1 MGPHRKMHSTQN
13 LMRRGLLI
21 WAVLSLFFLGSGES
35 HGADSSNGFNYF
47 KVINP
52 AKLQDLYGNT
62 LTKSFVLDGSG
73 ADENILYQQI
83 FDQLGAE
90 YETIGRRQAALAMN
104 NRGGFTIDGINN
116 IGYSF
121 HRDFADFKISLNRQ
135 LAPDL
140 FDDSR
145 WIVTDTFNVY
155 IDASLLLSN
164 LKDQEIID
172 ISEQN
177 LALFGGVEFKRT
189 YTFTH
194 FAPSYEDGLVLDLNK
209 LFFAFKPFRAKSFLT
224 DMDDYEFITKEDSLS
239 VRAGGFVSAPLY
251 SGVSGSAGFLARY
264 ERVAKSEILAVGPDD
279 TPKEG
284 ERFRISFQT
293 STSAELGAAARINAD
308 FLGILKLTL
317 LSYDFSYTATK
328 SHTINLSLYENDLT
342 RIETDPAF
350 SGALD
355 QVLKHRSADVD
366 ILAHNIVQE
375 EYRRKEKISS
385 KYAILILGGARDQ
398 ETEQVKVIK
407 DGVETNFFRHNSYRV
422 SFTQN
427 IFSRLM
433 HELIKKYIGLS
444 SVINKSSQDARRVR
458 MSYESERNLIAAKED
473 FDVATKDALS
483 MSFSRELY
491 VAKTLK
497 AFKSTKTKIVDLLA
511 DTGGLDPLAVTWVE
525 GDLLVGPMTL
535 KAELKVR
542 HQAIGHFN
550 ALSYDQAFDYAHD
563 VCGGLPKTIWEKFR
577 SLFGGC
583 NYRMQRAWNDYY
595 TELTHTNISS
605 SIYKSCS
612 SGKMKWW
619 WSKRK
624 KVEMQKACMLMLTE
638 KDPQQVG
645 RDIPLWRL
653 KDFAESLH
661 RYSKHKLDFY
671 NYFGL
676 QNVFLYGKFDA
687 TTNEGGAYKANFSEG
702 KFQGLGVIEDAKMLG
717 TMGRAPASVVID

>member
-1 MGPHRKMHSTQN
+1 MGPHQKMQN
-13 LMRRGLLI
+13 TKNLVRRGLLI
-21 WAVLSLFFLGSGES
+21 WAVLSLFFFVGGES
-35 HGADSSNGFNYF
+35 QGAEGENRFNYF
-47 KVINP
+47 TVINP
-52 AKLQDLYGNT
+52 GKLHEQYGNS
-62 LTKSFVLDGSG
+62 LAKNFILDGNAG
-73 ADENILYQQI
+73 DENILYQRI

-90 YETIGRRQAALAMN
+90 YETIGRRQAALALN

-121 HRDFADFKISLNRQ
+121 HQDFVDFKISLNRQ

-140 FDDSR
+140 FDDTR
-145 WIVTDTFNVY
+145 WIVTDTFDVY

-164 LKDQEIID
+164 LRDQEIID

-177 LALFGGVEFKRT
+177 LALFGGVQFKRT

-209 LFFAFKPFRAKSFLT
+209 LFFAFKPFRARSFIS

-239 VRAGGFVSAPLY
+239 VRAGGFVSAPIY
-251 SGVSGSAGFLARY
+251 SGVSASAGVLARY

-279 TPKEG
+279 APKPG

-328 SHTINLSLYENDLT
+328 SHTLSLSLFENDLS
-342 RIETDPAF
+342 RIETDAAF
-350 SGALD
+350 AGALD
-355 QVLKHRSADVD
+355 QVLKHRSANVD

-375 EYRRKEKISS
+375 EFRRKEKISS

-398 ETEQVKVIK
+398 ETEQVKVVK
-407 DGVETNFFRHNSYRV
+407 SGVETNFFRHNSYRV

-433 HELIKKYIGLS
+433 HELVKKYLGLS

-458 MSYESERNLIAAKED
+458 MSYESERNIIGEKED
-473 FDVATKDALS
+473 FDVASKDSLS

-497 AFKSTKTKIVDLLA
+497 SFKSTKTKIVDLLA
-511 DTGGLDPLAVTWVE
+511 DTAGLDPLAVSWVE
-525 GDLLVGPMTL
+525 NDHLVGPMTL
-535 KAELKVR
+535 KADLKVR
-542 HQAIGHFN
+542 QEAIKHFN
-550 ALSYDQAFDYAHD
+550 ALSYDQAFDYAED
-563 VCGGLPKTIWEKFR
+563 ICGGKPKTIWERFR

-583 NYRMQRAWNDYY
+583 NYRMRKAWNDYY
-595 TELTHTNISS
+595 TELTHTNMTNSV
-605 SIYKSCS
+605 YTSCS

-619 WSKRK
+619 WSARK
-624 KVEMQKACMLMLTE
+624 KVEVQRACMLLMTQ
-638 KDPQQVG
+638 KDPQEIG
-645 RDIPLWRL
+645 RQIPLWRL

-661 RYSKHKLDFY
+661 RYSKHKIDFY
-671 NYFGL
+671 NYFGI

-687 TTNEGGAYKANFSEG
+687 TTKDGGAYKANFSEG
-702 KFQGLGVIEDAKMLG
+702 KFQGLGVIEDAKALG
-717 TMGRAPASVVID
+717 NVGRAPASVVID